1 MNKRQLDGKELHDRV
16 INLPFFGQNTFKRH
30 DVTLRETKGQHDGF
44 SYDPSYDPMKEDSPK
59 IVQLKPSWLA
69 TAMFSL
75 GRHIGTKPQKLID
88 ERQNIHRLAKQKV
101 ITDRNTI
108 MKLNFRHVLRG
119 A

>member
-1 MNKRQLDGKELHDRV
+1 MNKRRSDDMEWDDRV
-16 INLPFFGQNTFKRH
+16 FNLPLFGQNTFKRH
-30 DVTLRETKGQHDGF
+30 DVTLRETDGKDDGF
-44 SYDPSYDPMKEDSPK
+44 SYDTRYDPMKEDSPK

-88 ERQNIHRLAKQKV
+88 ERQNIHRLAKSKV